1 MSKLPLREGDEFI
14 RQVKEEH
21 MAPLTKAEW
30 KKRQRRRKYIAWA
43 LTVGL
48 LLTFIVLLTVGVVS
62 LIRNVFFRE
71 AMGTWEEA
79 GGVPIQA
86 SLLTPNEYSRSQ
98 QELKQVNG
106 VVIHCVGS
114 PGVTAISNRNHFEQM
129 KLQKKSAASMH
140 FVVGLDG
147 EIIQC
152 IPVNETAYA
161 SAERNA
167 DTIAIEYCHN
177 DVAGLPEA
185 KTYDSLVKLTAKICK
200 EYKLNAGD
208 IMRHYDA
215 TGVNCPVYY
224 VENGVDWAKFK
235 EDVMAL
241 VEAGK

>member
-1 MSKLPLREGDEFI
+1 
-14 RQVKEEH
+14 

-30 KKRQRRRKYIAWA
+30 KRRQRRRRYTAWA
-43 LTVGL
+43 ITTGL
-48 LLTFIVLLTVGVVS
+48 LLTFIILLIVGIVS
-62 LIRNVFFRE
+62 LVRNVFFRE
-71 AMGTWEEA
+71 SMGTWTEA
-79 GGVPIQA
+79 GGVQIQA

-98 QELKQVNG
+98 QELNEVNG

-114 PGVTAISNRNHFEQM
+114 PGVTAVSNRNHFEQM

-140 FVVGLDG
+140 FVVGLEG

-161 SAERNA
+161 TAERNA

-177 DVAGLPEA
+177 DAAGLPEA
-185 KTYDSLVKLTAKICK
+185 KTYDSLVKLTAKVCK
-200 EYKLNAGD
+200 EYKLTAAD

-224 VENGVDWAKFK
+224 VENGAAWSKFK
-235 EDVMAL
+235 EDVMSL

>member
-1 MSKLPLREGDEFI
+1 
-14 RQVKEEH
+14 

-30 KKRQRRRKYIAWA
+30 KRRQRRRRYTAWA
-43 LTVGL
+43 ITIGL
-48 LLTFIVLLTVGVVS
+48 LLTFIILLVVGVVS
-62 LIRNVFFRE
+62 LVKNTFFRE
-71 AMGTWEEA
+71 AMGTWTEA
-79 GGVPIQA
+79 GDVQIQA

-98 QELKQVNG
+98 QELKEVNG

-114 PGVTAISNRNHFEQM
+114 PGVTAVSNRNHFEQM

-140 FVVGLDG
+140 FIVGLDG

-161 SAERNA
+161 TAERNA

-177 DVAGLPEA
+177 DEAGMPEEQ
-185 KTYDSLVKLTAKICK
+185 TYWSLVKLTAKVCK
-200 EYKLNAGD
+200 EYKLTAAD

-224 VENGVDWAKFK
+224 VENGAEWAQFK
-235 EDVMAL
+235 ADVMAL
-241 VEAGK
+241 VEAEK

>member
-1 MSKLPLREGDEFI
+1 
-14 RQVKEEH
+14 

-30 KKRQRRRKYIAWA
+30 KKRQRRRRYTAWA
-43 LTVGL
+43 ITVGL
-48 LLTFIVLLTVGVVS
+48 ILTFIIMLVVGIVS
-62 LIRNVFFRE
+62 LVRNVFFRE
-71 AMGTWEEA
+71 AMGTWTEA
-79 GGVPIQA
+79 GDVSIQA

-98 QELKQVNG
+98 QELKEVKG

-114 PGVTAISNRNHFEQM
+114 PGVTAVSNRNHFEQM
-129 KLQKKSAASMH
+129 KVQKKSAASMH

-161 SAERNA
+161 SGERNA

-177 DVAGLPEA
+177 DAAGMPEE
-185 KTYDSLVKLTAKICK
+185 KTYWSLVKLTAKVCK
-200 EYKLNAGD
+200 EYKLSAGD

-224 VENGVDWAKFK
+224 VENGAEWAQFK
-235 EDVMAL
+235 NDVMKL
-241 VEAGK
+241 VEAEK